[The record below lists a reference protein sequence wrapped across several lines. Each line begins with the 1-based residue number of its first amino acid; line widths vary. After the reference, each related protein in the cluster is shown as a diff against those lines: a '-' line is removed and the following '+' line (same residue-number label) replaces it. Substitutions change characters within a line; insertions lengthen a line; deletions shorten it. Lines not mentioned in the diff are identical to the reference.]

1 MPDSII
7 PSIIGAFGDAMN
19 FGIQGSQS
27 QYLKD
32 MQAESW
38 RREDNAVQ
46 RRMAD
51 LKAAGINPLLAAGS
65 AAATSSPIQVGVPQV
80 DLHNAQGMS
89 AMMRQAYEN
98 RLTQAQ
104 KDLSDQQYWLFANK
118 GNAEIATAKSNAKA
132 AAENAESARIAK
144 ETAQYNLGKWQEWHL
159 PTNAPSQLA
168 VPAGIPDTAKGL
180 FPKAGNVITGAWGG
194 IMGAMDKAVEN
205 ALEKS
210 RLEGRKDYESKVR
223 KGEVTLQGGM

>member
-32 MQAESW
+32 MQVESW
-38 RREDNAVQ
+38 KREDNAVQ
-46 RRMAD
+46 RRVAD
-51 LKAAGINPLLAAGS
+51 LEAAGINPLLAAGS

-80 DLHNAQGMS
+80 DLRNAEGMS
-89 AMMRQAYEN
+89 AMMRQGYEN

-104 KDLSDQQYWLFANK
+104 KDLNDQQYWLFANK
-118 GNAEIATAKSNAKA
+118 GNAEVAAAKSNAKA

-144 ETAQYNLGKWQEWHL
+144 ETAQYNLDKWRFWQL
-159 PTNAPSQLA
+159 PTNAPSNLSMVAGGPDAVKGALA
-168 VPAGIPDTAKGL
+168 GT
-180 FPKAGNVITGAWGG
+180 GNVLK
-194 IMGAMDKAVEN
+194 GAMQGLIGGFEKGVANFKEETR
-205 ALEKS
+205 LEK
-210 RLEGRKDYESKVR
+210 RQKYEDLVR
-223 KGEVTLQGGM
+223 KGKVSLQGGM